1 MWYQDSL
8 LLDPTERRSM
18 ETRGNKHTLTIR
30 QVQSSD
36 FGNYS
41 CVADNSLG
49 RAKKYMELSGRP
61 SPAEFRSAPFSRSW
75 DSYNLTWG
83 VESYP
88 PLEEVRLL
96 YRKLN
101 MNETYQKPGK
111 WHDVILQPQNGE
123 TFTHVMSYNIRGLDH
138 GSVFEAIIQAKN
150 RYGWNEVS
158 DLYQFYTRG
167 AEPEMEDMELIASSD
182 TNLSSLPCR
191 TALAAI
197 LAAILV
203 FCLAEVGD
211 PLSFVADILQY
222 FSGILLQSPKGPF
235 NDQLI

>member
-1 MWYQDSL
+1 MNFLLKSLFLYTQVMWYQDSL

-182 TNLSSLPCR
+182 TNPSSLPCR

-203 FCLAEVGD
+203 FCLGEVGD
-211 PLSFVADILQY
+211 PLVIRS
-222 FSGILLQSPKGPF
+222 
-235 NDQLI
+235 